1 MKEENKRKGIIY
13 LTIGVVT
20 LLVLVAGATYA
31 YFQAQVGDGTSFDV
45 NATTGTTDVL
55 SFLMSDIDISTDYIV
70 DNHNKDSENEN
81 EEIVINASQDNFGE
95 KDKSLGDGVSAKAIL
110 KANNTNNT
118 ASATYNVF
126 FVMEESENNLIYT
139 IDEDHPELI
148 MTVIGPD
155 NREIT
160 QIDGLNY
167 HNKDENNPNDVSGF
181 DITGRSGAFA
191 IKTKQEIKVEKN
203 NGNHQTEQEWQIKVT
218 LVNLKENQNE
228 NTGKEITGEVVITQE
243 DKDTYKLN
251 HINKV
256 SSEST
261 EESITTTL
269 ELAEGA
275 TNKAV
280 EYYFGIEEVGEAE
293 TISVEDFDDY
303 ELSESETYT
312 FKGLKSNTNY
322 RIYSYVVDSEGF
334 KSNIYET
341 ELVATK
347 YKIPEIKNIEITE
360 ISYDKISIK
369 VTGEKGSKEIKEYE
383 YTIEGGTLDSAKVE
397 KNPSNI
403 HTFSGLSELQQYT
416 IKIKAIDE
424 IGRESTVYEPE
435 EITTIMMPLNI
446 KCQNEEIANCIKD
459 NYYRDETIIYH
470 NLADATTKQFTNYSL
485 VADDNSYRYSGASE
499 IVHNYVCFGADEC
512 NETTNYNNLYRII
525 GVFKNEKTK
534 EYEVKLI
541 KADYALAT
549 ETGKNGAYYNTINN
563 GYNYETEYLN
573 YYKGNINVNE
583 IGSYFWAGSDIPY
596 NTWSGSL
603 LNTEN
608 LNKEFYNNI
617 PDKYQKMINNHT
629 WIVSGNNGDDFIYDT
644 NDANALNV
652 YNIELGKN
660 KIKAGDGGCFD
671 NTIPRNCTEEDLT
684 YPYEGMDASTQVTK
698 IGLMYMSDYYYSM
711 SNKYWHLPGFGGDDY
726 YSYHNNENWLYMG
739 ISEWSITRLSNSYIN
754 VMIVSRVGYPY
765 YHMYITSVSNAVRP
779 TFYLNSNVKLSS
791 GEGTISSPYRL
802 SM

>member
-13 LTIGVVT
+13 LTVGVVT
-20 LLVLVAGATYA
+20 LLILVAGATYA
-31 YFQAQVGDGTSFDV
+31 YFQAQVGDGTSFDI

-55 SFLMSDIDISTDYIV
+55 SFLMSDIDTSTDNVI
-70 DNHNKDSENEN
+70 DNHNRTEKLENED
-81 EEIVINASQDNFGE
+81 IVINASQDNFGE

-118 ASATYNVF
+118 AEQKYNVF
-126 FVMEESENNLIYT
+126 FVIDKNDLKYT
-139 IDEDHPELI
+139 QGTEHPELI
-148 MTVIGPD
+148 LTVIGPD
-155 NREIT
+155 NEEIKT
-160 QIDGLNY
+160 IDGLKY
-167 HNKDENNPNDVSGF
+167 HEKDESNPNDVSGF
-181 DITGRSGAFA
+181 DITGKTNGFA
-191 IKTKQEIKVEKN
+191 IKKGQEIKVEKTN
-203 NGNHQTEQEWQIKVT
+203 DKHETTQEWQIKVT
-218 LVNLKENQNE
+218 LVNLKVNQNE
-228 NTGKEITGEVVITQE
+228 NTGKEINGKVVITQE
-243 DKDTYKLN
+243 EIETYKLN

-256 SSEST
+256 NSEST

-293 TISVEDFDDY
+293 TISVEDFDNY
-303 ELSESETYT
+303 ELSESKTYT
-312 FKGLKSNTNY
+312 FEGLKSNTNY
-322 RIYSYVVDSEGF
+322 IIYSYVVDSEGF

-369 VTGEKGSKEIKEYE
+369 VTGAKGSKEIKEYE
-383 YTIEGGTLDSAKVE
+383 YTIEGGTLESAEVE
-397 KNPSNI
+397 KNTSNI
-403 HTFSGLSELQQYT
+403 HTFTGLSELQQYT

-435 EITTIMMPLNI
+435 KITTIMMPLNI
-446 KCQNEEIANCIKD
+446 KCQNEEIANCIKE

-470 NLADATTKQFTNYSL
+470 NLEDATKKEFTNYNL
-485 VADDNSYRYSGASE
+485 VADDDSYRYGGASAD
-499 IVHNYVCFGADEC
+499 VHNYVCFGADEC

-525 GVFKNEKTK
+525 GIFKNEDTG

-549 ETGKNGAYYNTINN
+549 ETGKNGAFYNTIDN
-563 GYNYETEYLN
+563 GYNYSPEFLN
-573 YYKGNINVNE
+573 YYKGNINVDE
-583 IGSYFWAGSDIPY
+583 IGSYFWAGSGIPY

-603 LNTEN
+603 LNKEN

-629 WIVSGNNGDDFIYDT
+629 WIVSGNIGDDFIYNT
-644 NDANALNV
+644 NNANAINV

-660 KIKAGDGGCFD
+660 KIKAGDSGCFD
-671 NTIPRNCTEEDLT
+671 DKTPRTCTEADLT
-684 YPYEGMDASTQVTK
+684 YPYEGMDTSTQVTK

-739 ISEWSITRLSNSYIN
+739 ISEWSITRLSDSYIYA
-754 VMIVSRVGYPY
+754 MMVSCVGYPY
-765 YHMYITSVSNAVRP
+765 YNMYITSVSNAVRP
-779 TFYLNSNVKLSS
+779 TFYLNSNVKLVS
-791 GEGTISSPYRL
+791 GEGTISNPYRI